1 MGIRFSCPNGH
12 RLNVKNFLA
21 GKRGVCP
28 QCGAKFIIPM
38 LTEEP
43 ATETRQP
50 VSVGQSPS
58 VDIVVSP
65 APSHQTASAAA
76 SPSVI
81 IPVSDLDPSPSLD
94 LEPVI
99 RDAPVLPAAVPPATA
114 VTGLPR
120 LVTDA
125 VVATPEPAQTS
136 QRERS
141 RRNQI
146 IISLLLLAL
155 VVFLAGVLIWVL
167 TRDASQTPAGTTTMI
182 DRREFQPVFA
192 IAGRGFFTSVPS
204 NDGVQTQ

>member
-12 RLNVKNFLA
+12 KLNVKNFLA

-50 VSVGQSPS
+50 VGVGQSPS
-58 VDIVVSP
+58 VDIVISP

-81 IPVSDLDPSPSLD
+81 IPVSDLDPTPSSD
-94 LEPVI
+94 FEPVI
-99 RDAPVLPAAVPPATA
+99 REPEVAPAAVPRAPA
-114 VTGLPR
+114 VTGLPL

-125 VVATPEPAQTS
+125 VVAAPEPAYIS

-167 TRDASQTPAGTTTMI
+167 TRDVSQTPAGKTTMI
-182 DRREFQPVFA
+182 DRREFRPVFA
-192 IAGRGFFTSVPS
+192 IAGGGFFTSALS
-204 NDGVQTQ
+204 SAGVQTQ